1 MNIHNLDLVVLNKS
15 NALYLWDTSS
25 YNPDI
30 EPTHLTYSIVVPGFS
45 TAVNIPYVKN
55 TMLTIS
61 PGSLNQITIVDGAW
75 CITQS
80 VAPNDKVYKTYIH
93 FKITDLLTTLTNK
106 ANDILSCTT
115 VYSSYSTDEIVLD
128 IGRLEMAKSLAELCG
143 AVEKASIIYNQ
154 IKEKYVSELCGT
166 C

>member
-1 MNIHNLDLVVLNKS
+1 MNTHNLDLVVLNKP

-30 EPTHLTYSIVVPGFS
+30 EPTHLTYSIVIPGFS
-45 TAVNIPYVKN
+45 SPISFSYTKN

-61 PGSLNQITIVDGAW
+61 PGLLNQTSIVDGAW

-80 VAPNDKVYKTYIH
+80 VAPNDKVFKTYTH
-93 FKITDLLTTLTNK
+93 FKITDLLTTLINK

-115 VYSSYSTDEIVLD
+115 VYGFYSTDEIVLD
-128 IGRLEMAKSLAELCG
+128 IGRLEMAKSLAEICG
-143 AVEKASIIYNQ
+143 EVEKASIIYNQ